1 MLGFWLHFH
10 PHEPLVRSGAILLV
24 WKGVSDLINLSQ
36 RVGHHT
42 DIDGRSLYQL
52 GILELCSCLLFQVPD
67 AFICRSIIKLALTPQ

>member
-24 WKGVSDLINLSQ
+24 WKGVSEFIIMSQHVGQHIDL
-36 RVGHHT
+36 
-42 DIDGRSLYQL
+42 DGRSLYQL

-67 AFICRSIIKLALTPQ
+67 AFFCNSIFK